1 MKSTGTDSPPYKLKK
16 RKLVAE
22 NTRFNIYFDH
32 VTGEEDVDVPD
43 YLVVS
48 PKRFV
53 ADGFSGVAILPV
65 VEGKIAL
72 LKIYRHAIKNWS
84 WEIPRGFIEP
94 GEDLVESVA
103 RELFEE
109 TGLRCAQ
116 ENIQPLGSL
125 HPDAGTLSA
134 RIQLFAGT
142 ECTVEQ
148 PYRAN
153 EIGHARLE
161 LFDKDAIQ
169 SRIHGNDIQDPST
182 LVAIFR
188 FLHLDDLAKTE

>member
-32 VTGEEDVDVPD
+32 VTGDEDVDVPD

-65 VEGKIAL
+65 VEDKIAL

-109 TGLRCAQ
+109 TGLRCAH

-148 PYRAN
+148 AYRAN
-153 EIGHARLE
+153 EIGHARME
-161 LFDKDAIQ
+161 LFDRDAIQ
-169 SRIHGNDIQDPST
+169 SHIHGNEIQDPST

-188 FLHLDDLAKTE
+188 FLHLDDPAKSE

>member
-1 MKSTGTDSPPYKLKK
+1 MKSTGSESPPYKLKK
-16 RKLVAE
+16 RKLIAE
-22 NTRFNIYFDH
+22 NTQFNIYFDH
-32 VTGEEDVDVPD
+32 VTGEEGVDVPD

-65 VEGKIAL
+65 VDGKLAL
-72 LKIYRHAIKNWS
+72 LKIYRHAIKGWS

-103 RELFEE
+103 RKLFEE
-109 TGLRCAQ
+109 TGLRCAH
-116 ENIQPLGSL
+116 ENIRPLGSL

-142 ECTVEQ
+142 ECAAEQ
-148 PYRAN
+148 AYRAN
-153 EIGHARLE
+153 EIGHACME
-161 LFDKDAIQ
+161 LFDIDTIQ
-169 SRIHGNDIQDPST
+169 QHIHNNEIQDPST

-188 FLHLDDLAKTE
+188 YLHLNETAESE